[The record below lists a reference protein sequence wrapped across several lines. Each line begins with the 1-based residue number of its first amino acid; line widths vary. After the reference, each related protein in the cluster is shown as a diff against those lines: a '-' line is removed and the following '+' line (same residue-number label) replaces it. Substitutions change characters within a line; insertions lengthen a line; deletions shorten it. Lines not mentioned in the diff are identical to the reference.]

1 MVNDSFPQDA
11 CHPLRSALS
20 AGPKCTCG
28 QAECPDKKTPVADDP
43 PEHERAADGDSETLT
58 RLRERVHQDYARR
71 QQYGPLGRSL

>member
-1 MVNDSFPQDA
+1 MVNADFPQDS

-20 AGPKCTCG
+20 AWPKCTCG
-28 QAECPDKKTPVADDP
+28 HPECPNKKAPDTDGP

-58 RLRERVHQDYARR
+58 HLRSRVHNDYERR